1 MKTKIRI
8 SLLAIMLLAFQPI
21 FSQVNEDLVE
31 LDEVVLTLPF
41 GQTLGKSVLKVDKL
55 NFNDINPIIKQ
66 YISNSISKLP
76 GVSIISTGAGIGKP
90 SIRGL
95 SFNRVVVL
103 NQGMR
108 LENQQWGEEHGLAL
122 SSSGVNS
129 VEVVKGPLYVLYGSD
144 AMGGVLYI
152 EPEKYS
158 TSDDLEI
165 DYTGI
170 YNSNY
175 SGFSNNLGL
184 KGSSENFSYML
195 RADIT
200 DNGNYSSPDGEIE
213 NTWFKQNDFKAG
225 VAYQTEKFQSDLRF
239 SMSETEVGI
248 PHMEEGHDDH
258 DDHGEEDHDDH
269 GEEDHDD
276 HGEEDH
282 YQEINHTTLTW
293 KNTFDMGNDHT
304 LEITLGRQLNERK
317 EFGGHEE
324 EGHDDHEE
332 HEEEGHDD
340 HEEHEEEGHDDHE
353 EHEEEGHD
361 DHDDHEGHE
370 EGEAELD
377 MELETTSIDIKL
389 TMPQSDDLNLIIGTS
404 LLNQENKNFGHETL
418 IPDAE
423 KKDFGLFALGQFDID
438 DTSQALIGVRYDNR
452 SISSESSSNDYSNFN
467 GSLGFKKDFGNST
480 LRINLSSGFRAPDL
494 IELYADGSHHGSFQY
509 KKGNTNLEAEES
521 LQTDLS
527 YQINNDNS
535 IVSFDLFY
543 NDISDYIY
551 LSPSSMF
558 EDGLRVYDYM
568 QQDSKL
574 YGGEIHLNKNTSIDW
589 LSYYT
594 SIEYVFGESMDGE
607 ALPFI
612 SPLTLNQVFNIDF
625 GNNYSVEID
634 FIAKAKQSRVSLFEE
649 ETDGYSVLN
658 LSGNY
663 KTEFMTNDLNLFW
676 RISNV
681 FDKEYYDHL
690 SRLKTAGI
698 EQMGRNIS
706 VGLTYN
712 F

>member
-8 SLLAIMLLAFQPI
+8 SLLAIMLFAFQPI

-55 NFNDINPIIKQ
+55 NFKDINPIIKQ

-258 DDHGEEDHDDH
+258 DDHDDHEEDGQDDHEEDGEE
-269 GEEDHDD
+269 G
-276 HGEEDH
+276 H

-304 LEITLGRQLNERK
+304 LDITLGRQLNERK
-317 EFGGHEE
+317 EFGG
-324 EGHDDHEE
+324 
-332 HEEEGHDD
+332 
-340 HEEHEEEGHDDHE
+340 
-353 EHEEEGHD
+353 HEEEGHD

-551 LSPSSMF
+551 LNPSSMF

-594 SIEYVFGESMDGE
+594 SIEYVFAESMDGE

-634 FIAKAKQSRVSLFEE
+634 FIAKAKQSRVSTFEE

-698 EQMGRNIS
+698 EEMGRNIS
-706 VGLTYN
+706 VGLKYN

>member
-1 MKTKIRI
+1 MSKKNRI
-8 SLLAIMLLAFQPI
+8 NLIAIMLLAFQVT
-21 FSQVNEDLVE
+21 FSQVNDNLVK

-41 GQTLGKSVLKVDKL
+41 DQTLGKSVLKVDKL

-76 GVSIISTGAGIGKP
+76 GVSIISTGSGIGKP

-103 NQGMR
+103 SQGMR

-152 EPEKYS
+152 EPEKYL
-158 TSDDLEI
+158 TSEDLEI

-213 NTWFKQNDFKAG
+213 NSWFKQNDFKAG
-225 VAYQTEKFQSDLRF
+225 VAYQTEKFQSDLRI
-239 SMSETEVGI
+239 SMSDIEVGI
-248 PHMEEGHDDH
+248 PHREEGHDDDYH
-258 DDHGEEDHDDH
+258 DHDYHEEEDHDYH
-269 GEEDHDD
+269 E
-276 HGEEDH
+276 EEDH
-282 YQEINHTTLTW
+282 YQEIKHTTLSW

-304 LEITLGRQLNERK
+304 LDITLGRQLNERK

-332 HEEEGHDD
+332 EGHEE
-340 HEEHEEEGHDDHE
+340 
-353 EHEEEGHD
+353 
-361 DHDDHEGHE
+361 EGHE

-423 KKDFGLFALGQFDID
+423 KKDFGLFALGQFDINE
-438 DTSQALIGVRYDNR
+438 TSQALIGVRYDNR
-452 SISSESSSNDYSNFN
+452 SISSESGSNDYSNFN

-480 LRINLSSGFRAPDL
+480 LRMNLSSGFRAPDL

-509 KKGNTNLEAEES
+509 KKGNTNLVAEES

-527 YQINNDNS
+527 YQINNNNS

-551 LSPSSMF
+551 LNPSSMF
-558 EDGLRVYDYM
+558 EDGLKVYDYM
-568 QQDSKL
+568 QQDAKL

-594 SIEYVFGESMDGE
+594 SVEYVFAESMDGE

-634 FIAKAKQSRVSLFEE
+634 FIAKAKQRRVSMFEE

-658 LSGNY
+658 LSGNF
-663 KTEFMTNDLNLFW
+663 KTEFMNNDLNLFW

-698 EQMGRNIS
+698 HEMGRNIS
-706 VGLTYN
+706 VGLKYN

>member
-152 EPEKYS
+152 EPEKYL

-175 SGFSNNLGL
+175 NGFSNNLGL

-239 SMSETEVGI
+239 SMSDTEVGI

-258 DDHGEEDHDDH
+258 DDHDDH
-269 GEEDHDD
+269 EEEGHDDHDD

-304 LEITLGRQLNERK
+304 LDITLGRQLNERK
-317 EFGGHEE
+317 EFGG
-324 EGHDDHEE
+324 
-332 HEEEGHDD
+332 
-340 HEEHEEEGHDDHE
+340 HEEEGHDDHE

-551 LSPSSMF
+551 LNPSSMF

-594 SIEYVFGESMDGE
+594 SIEYVFAESMDGE

-634 FIAKAKQSRVSLFEE
+634 FIAKAKQSRVSMFEE

-698 EQMGRNIS
+698 EEMGRNIS
-706 VGLTYN
+706 VGLKYN

>member
-8 SLLAIMLLAFQPI
+8 SLLALMLLAFQPI

-152 EPEKYS
+152 EPEKYL

-213 NTWFKQNDFKAG
+213 NSWFKQNDFKAG

-258 DDHGEEDHDDH
+258 DDHDDHEEDGHD
-269 GEEDHDD
+269 DHDD

-304 LEITLGRQLNERK
+304 LDITLGRQLNERK
-317 EFGGHEE
+317 EFGG
-324 EGHDDHEE
+324 
-332 HEEEGHDD
+332 
-340 HEEHEEEGHDDHE
+340 
-353 EHEEEGHD
+353 HEEEGHD

-509 KKGNTNLEAEES
+509 KKGNINLEAEES

-551 LSPSSMF
+551 LNPSSMF

-589 LSYYT
+589 LFYYT
-594 SIEYVFGESMDGE
+594 SIEYVFAESMDGE

-634 FIAKAKQSRVSLFEE
+634 FIAKAKQSRVSMFEE

-706 VGLTYN
+706 VGLKYN

>member
-1 MKTKIRI
+1 MHKKIKI
-8 SLLAIMLLAFQPI
+8 SLITILLLVFQI
-21 FSQVNEDLVE
+21 TFSQVDDDLVQ

-95 SFNRVVVL
+95 SSNRVVVL
-103 NQGMR
+103 NQGLR
-108 LENQQWGEEHGLAL
+108 LENQQWGEEHGLGL

-152 EPEKYS
+152 EPEKYL
-158 TSDDLEI
+158 TSECCAI
-165 DYTGI
+165 VDYTGI

-175 SGFSNNLGL
+175 SGLTNNLGL
-184 KGSSENFSYML
+184 KGSSGKFSWMF

-200 DNGNYSSPDGEIE
+200 DNGNYSSPNGEVE

-225 VAYQTEKFQSDLRF
+225 IAYQTEKFKSDLRL
-239 SMSETEVGI
+239 SMSDSEVGI

-258 DDHGEEDHDDH
+258 DEDGDHDDH
-269 GEEDHDD
+269 GD
-276 HGEEDH
+276 HGDHEEEDH
-282 YQEINHTTLTW
+282 YQELKHTTLTW
-293 KNTFDMGNDHT
+293 QNTFDMGNDHT
-304 LEITLGRQLNERK
+304 LDVTLGRQLNERK

-324 EGHDDHEE
+324 EEE
-332 HEEEGHDD
+332 EEDHEEEG
-340 HEEHEEEGHDDHE
+340 
-353 EHEEEGHD
+353 
-361 DHDDHEGHE
+361 HDDHEGHE

-377 MELETTSIDIKL
+377 MDLETTSIDIKL

-404 LLNQENKNFGHETL
+404 LINQENKNFGHEEL

-423 KKDFGLFALGQFDID
+423 KKDFGLFALGQLDITD
-438 DTSQALIGVRYDNR
+438 SSQALIGVRYDTR
-452 SISSESSSNDYSNFN
+452 SISTASNNSDYSNFN
-467 GSLGFKKDFGNST
+467 GSIGYKKNYENST

-494 IELYADGSHHGSFQY
+494 IELYADGIHHGSFQY
-509 KKGNTNLEAEES
+509 KKGNTNLVAEES
-521 LQTDLS
+521 LQTDFS
-527 YQINNDNS
+527 YQINNENS
-535 IVSFDLFY
+535 IISFDLFY

-551 LSPSSMF
+551 LTPSRMF
-558 EDGLRVYDYM
+558 EDGFRVYDYM
-568 QQDSKL
+568 QQDAKL
-574 YGGEIHLNKNTSIDW
+574 YGGEIHVNRNTDIDW

-594 SIEYVFGESMDGE
+594 SLEYVFAESGDGE

-625 GNNYSVEID
+625 GNNYSFEID
-634 FIAKAKQSRVSLFEE
+634 FIAKANQSRVSMFEE
-649 ETDGYSVLN
+649 ETDGYSILN
-658 LSGNY
+658 LSGNF
-663 KTEFMTNDLNLFW
+663 KTEFMDNDLSLFW
-676 RISNV
+676 RVSNV

-698 EQMGRNIS
+698 YEMGRNIS
-706 VGLTYN
+706 VGLKYN

>member
-8 SLLAIMLLAFQPI
+8 SLLALMLLAFQPI

-258 DDHGEEDHDDH
+258 DDHDDHEEDGHD
-269 GEEDHDD
+269 DHDD

-304 LEITLGRQLNERK
+304 LDITLGRQLNERK
-317 EFGGHEE
+317 EFGG
-324 EGHDDHEE
+324 
-332 HEEEGHDD
+332 
-340 HEEHEEEGHDDHE
+340 
-353 EHEEEGHD
+353 HEEEGHD

-509 KKGNTNLEAEES
+509 KKGNINLEAEES

-551 LSPSSMF
+551 LNPSSMF

-594 SIEYVFGESMDGE
+594 SIEYVFAESMDGE

-634 FIAKAKQSRVSLFEE
+634 FIAKAKQSRVSMFEE

-706 VGLTYN
+706 VGLKYN

>member
-41 GQTLGKSVLKVDKL
+41 GQTLGKSVIKVDKL

-152 EPEKYS
+152 EPEKYL

-175 SGFSNNLGL
+175 NGFSNNLGL

-239 SMSETEVGI
+239 SMSDTEVGI

-258 DDHGEEDHDDH
+258 DDHDDHEEDGHDDH
-269 GEEDHDD
+269 EE

-282 YQEINHTTLTW
+282 YQDIKHTTLTW

-304 LEITLGRQLNERK
+304 LDITLGRQLNERK

-324 EGHDDHEE
+324 EGHDDHDD
-332 HEEEGHDD
+332 HDD
-340 HEEHEEEGHDDHE
+340 
-353 EHEEEGHD
+353 HEEEGHD

-423 KKDFGLFALGQFDID
+423 KKDFGLFALGQLNID

-494 IELYADGSHHGSFQY
+494 IELYADGFHHGSFQY
-509 KKGNTNLEAEES
+509 KKGNTNLVAEES

-551 LSPSSMF
+551 LNPSSMF

-594 SIEYVFGESMDGE
+594 SIEYVFAESMDGE

-634 FIAKAKQSRVSLFEE
+634 FIAKAKQNRVSMFEE

-658 LSGNY
+658 LSGNF

-698 EQMGRNIS
+698 EEMGRNIS
-706 VGLTYN
+706 VGLKYN

>member
-8 SLLAIMLLAFQPI
+8 SLLAIMLFAFQPI
-21 FSQVNEDLVE
+21 FSQVNNDLVE

-55 NFNDINPIIKQ
+55 NFKDINPIIKQ

-158 TSDDLEI
+158 KSDDLEI

-258 DDHGEEDHDDH
+258 DDHDDHEEDGHDDH
-269 GEEDHDD
+269 EE
-276 HGEEDH
+276 HGEEGH

-304 LEITLGRQLNERK
+304 LDITLGRQLNERK

-332 HEEEGHDD
+332 HEED
-340 HEEHEEEGHDDHE
+340 
-353 EHEEEGHD
+353 GHD

-423 KKDFGLFALGQFDID
+423 KKDFGLFVLGQFDID

-551 LSPSSMF
+551 LNPSSMF

-594 SIEYVFGESMDGE
+594 SIEYVFAESMDGE

-634 FIAKAKQSRVSLFEE
+634 FIAKAKQSRVSTFEE

-676 RISNV
+676 KISNV

-698 EQMGRNIS
+698 EEMGRNIS
-706 VGLTYN
+706 VGLKYN

>member
-1 MKTKIRI
+1 MSKKNRI
-8 SLLAIMLLAFQPI
+8 SLIAIMLLVFQVT
-21 FSQVNEDLVE
+21 FSQVNDNLVK

-41 GQTLGKSVLKVDKL
+41 DQTLGKSVLKVDKL

-76 GVSIISTGAGIGKP
+76 GVSIISTGSGIGKP

-103 NQGMR
+103 SQGMR

-152 EPEKYS
+152 EPEKYL
-158 TSDDLEI
+158 TSEDLEI

-175 SGFSNNLGL
+175 NGFSNNLGL

-195 RADIT
+195 RADIK

-213 NTWFKQNDFKAG
+213 NSWFKQNDFKAG
-225 VAYQTEKFQSDLRF
+225 VAYQTEKFQSDLRI
-239 SMSETEVGI
+239 SMSDIEVGI

-258 DDHGEEDHDDH
+258 DDHEEDEH
-269 GEEDHDD
+269 E
-276 HGEEDH
+276 EEDH
-282 YQEINHTTLTW
+282 YQEIKHTTLSW

-304 LEITLGRQLNERK
+304 LDITLGRQLNERK

-324 EGHDDHEE
+324 EGH
-332 HEEEGHDD
+332 
-340 HEEHEEEGHDDHE
+340 
-353 EHEEEGHD
+353 
-361 DHDDHEGHE
+361 E
-370 EGEAELD
+370 EGEAELE

-423 KKDFGLFALGQFDID
+423 KKDFGLFALGQFDINE
-438 DTSQALIGVRYDNR
+438 TSQALIGVRYDNR
-452 SISSESSSNDYSNFN
+452 SISSESGSNDYSNFN

-480 LRINLSSGFRAPDL
+480 LRMNLSSGFRAPDL

-509 KKGNTNLEAEES
+509 KKGNTNLVAEES

-527 YQINNDNS
+527 YQINNNNS

-551 LSPSSMF
+551 LNPSSMF
-558 EDGLRVYDYM
+558 EDGLKVYDYM
-568 QQDSKL
+568 QQDAKL

-594 SIEYVFGESMDGE
+594 SVEYVFAESMDGK

-634 FIAKAKQSRVSLFEE
+634 FIAKAKQSRVSMFEE
-649 ETDGYSVLN
+649 ETDGYSLLN
-658 LSGNY
+658 LSGNF
-663 KTEFMTNDLNLFW
+663 KTEFMNNDLNLFW

-698 EQMGRNIS
+698 HEMGRNIS
-706 VGLTYN
+706 VGLKYN

>member
-1 MKTKIRI
+1 MHKKIKI
-8 SLLAIMLLAFQPI
+8 SLITILLLVFQI
-21 FSQVNEDLVE
+21 TFSQVDDDLVQ

-95 SFNRVVVL
+95 SSNRVVVL
-103 NQGMR
+103 NQGLR
-108 LENQQWGEEHGLAL
+108 LENQQWGEEHGLGL

-152 EPEKYS
+152 EPEKYL
-158 TSDDLEI
+158 TTECCAKV

-175 SGFSNNLGL
+175 NGLTNNLGL
-184 KGSSENFSYML
+184 KGSSGKFSWMF

-200 DNGNYSSPDGEIE
+200 DNGNYSSPNGEVE

-225 VAYQTEKFQSDLRF
+225 IAYQTEKFQSDLRL
-239 SMSETEVGI
+239 SMSDSEVGI

-258 DDHGEEDHDDH
+258 DEDGDHDDH
-269 GEEDHDD
+269 GDHE
-276 HGEEDH
+276 EEDH
-282 YQEINHTTLTW
+282 YQELKHTTLTW
-293 KNTFDMGNDHT
+293 QNTFDMGNDHT
-304 LEITLGRQLNERK
+304 LDVTLGRQLNERK

-324 EGHDDHEE
+324 EEDN
-332 HEEEGHDD
+332 EEEG
-340 HEEHEEEGHDDHE
+340 
-353 EHEEEGHD
+353 
-361 DHDDHEGHE
+361 HDDHEGHE

-377 MELETTSIDIKL
+377 MDLETTSIDIKL

-404 LLNQENKNFGHETL
+404 LINQENKNFGHEEL

-423 KKDFGLFALGQFDID
+423 KKDFGLFALGQLDITD
-438 DTSQALIGVRYDNR
+438 SSQALIGVRYDTR
-452 SISSESSSNDYSNFN
+452 SISTASNNSDYSNFN
-467 GSLGFKKDFGNST
+467 GSIGYKKNYEKST

-494 IELYADGSHHGSFQY
+494 IELYADGIHHGSFQY
-509 KKGNTNLEAEES
+509 KKGNTNLVAEES
-521 LQTDLS
+521 LQTDFS
-527 YQINNDNS
+527 YQINNENS
-535 IVSFDLFY
+535 IISFDLFY

-551 LSPSSMF
+551 LTPSRMF
-558 EDGLRVYDYM
+558 EDGFRVYDYM
-568 QQDSKL
+568 QQDAKL
-574 YGGEIHLNKNTSIDW
+574 YGGEIHVNRNTDIDW

-594 SIEYVFGESMDGE
+594 SLEYVFAESGDGE

-625 GNNYSVEID
+625 GNNYSFEID
-634 FIAKAKQSRVSLFEE
+634 FIAKANQSRVSMFEE
-649 ETDGYSVLN
+649 ETDGYSILN
-658 LSGNY
+658 LSGNF
-663 KTEFMTNDLNLFW
+663 KTEFMDNDLSLFW
-676 RISNV
+676 RVSNV

-698 EQMGRNIS
+698 YEMGRNIS
-706 VGLTYN
+706 VGLKYN

>member
-1 MKTKIRI
+1 
-8 SLLAIMLLAFQPI
+8 
-21 FSQVNEDLVE
+21 
-31 LDEVVLTLPF
+31 
-41 GQTLGKSVLKVDKL
+41 
-55 NFNDINPIIKQ
+55 
-66 YISNSISKLP
+66 
-76 GVSIISTGAGIGKP
+76 
-90 SIRGL
+90 
-95 SFNRVVVL
+95 
-103 NQGMR
+103 MR

-152 EPEKYS
+152 EPEKYL

-258 DDHGEEDHDDH
+258 DDHDDHEEDGHD
-269 GEEDHDD
+269 DHDD

-304 LEITLGRQLNERK
+304 LDITLGRQLNERK
-317 EFGGHEE
+317 EFGG
-324 EGHDDHEE
+324 
-332 HEEEGHDD
+332 
-340 HEEHEEEGHDDHE
+340 
-353 EHEEEGHD
+353 HEEEGHD

-438 DTSQALIGVRYDNR
+438 DSSQALIGVRYDNR

-551 LSPSSMF
+551 LNPSSMF

-594 SIEYVFGESMDGE
+594 SIEYVFAESMDGE

-634 FIAKAKQSRVSLFEE
+634 FIAKAKQSRVSTFEE

-698 EQMGRNIS
+698 EEMGRNIS
-706 VGLTYN
+706 VGLKYN

>member
-41 GQTLGKSVLKVDKL
+41 GQTLGKSVIKVDKL

-152 EPEKYS
+152 EPEKYL

-175 SGFSNNLGL
+175 NGFSNNLGL

-239 SMSETEVGI
+239 SMSDTEVGI

-258 DDHGEEDHDDH
+258 DDHDDHEEDGHDDH
-269 GEEDHDD
+269 EE

-282 YQEINHTTLTW
+282 YQEIKHTTLTW

-304 LEITLGRQLNERK
+304 LDITLGRQLNERK

-324 EGHDDHEE
+324 EGHDDH
-332 HEEEGHDD
+332 DD
-340 HEEHEEEGHDDHE
+340 
-353 EHEEEGHD
+353 HEEEGHD

-423 KKDFGLFALGQFDID
+423 KKDFGLFALGQLNID

-494 IELYADGSHHGSFQY
+494 IELYADGFHHGSFQY
-509 KKGNTNLEAEES
+509 KKGNTNLVAEES

-551 LSPSSMF
+551 LNPSSMF

-594 SIEYVFGESMDGE
+594 SIEYVFAESMDGE

-634 FIAKAKQSRVSLFEE
+634 FIAKAKQNRVSMFEE

-658 LSGNY
+658 LSGNF

-676 RISNV
+676 RISNI

-698 EQMGRNIS
+698 EEMGRNIS
-706 VGLTYN
+706 VGLKYN